1 MPEMLEVSDNYIMCS
16 AKAVVEPRYAAGA
29 HTVGY
34 TMESKTEL
42 LTPLESTNCLQQQL
56 AS

>member
-16 AKAVVEPRYAAGA
+16 AKAVVETGYAAGA

>member
-1 MPEMLEVSDNYIMCS
+1 MLEMLEVSDNYIMCS
-16 AKAVVEPRYAAGA
+16 AKAVVETGYAAGA

-42 LTPLESTNCLQQQL
+42 LHHWNQQT
-56 AS
+56 ACNSN